1 MPFKLSI
8 NMFKYILIIFIFC
21 ASNIVAQELNCQV
34 TVASPQI
41 QGTTEKQI
49 FEQLQKSIFEFMNN
63 TKWTKDNYTTAER
76 IDCSILIN
84 ITKKLETDEYKAT
97 IQIQSR
103 RPVFKSSYFSPAV
116 NYIDEN
122 FTFKYQQF
130 QQLEFNLNTYS
141 TNLTSVLSFYAYII
155 LANDYDTFS
164 SLGGTE
170 YFQKAQ
176 LIVSNAQSSGEVGW
190 KSQETNK
197 NRYWIPEN
205 ALQPVFLPIR
215 ECMYKFHRMGLD
227 VMFDKSDDGRAE
239 ILKSLESLLEVYKN
253 RPASFI
259 MELFFNAKADEIVNI
274 FSKGLPDQKSKV
286 VQILTTVSPANTTKW
301 YKIQAN

>member
-1 MPFKLSI
+1 
-8 NMFKYILIIFIFC
+8 MFKYIFILIFC
-21 ASNIVAQELNCQV
+21 YSSVAIAQELNCQV
-34 TVASPQI
+34 NVASPQI

-49 FEQLQKSIFEFMNN
+49 FDQLQKAIFEFMNN
-63 TKWTKDNYTTAER
+63 TKWTKDNFTTSER

-84 ITKKLETDEYKAT
+84 ITQKLGVDEYKAT
-97 IQIQSR
+97 IQVQSR

-122 FTFKYQQF
+122 FTFKFQQF

-164 SLGGTE
+164 NLGGTE

-176 LIVSNAQSSGEVGW
+176 IIVANAQSSGEIGW

-205 ALQPVFLPIR
+205 ALQPVFIPIR
-215 ECMYKFHRMGLD
+215 ECMYRYHRLGLD
-227 VMFDKSDDGRAE
+227 IMFDKPDEGRSE
-239 ILKSLESLLEVYKN
+239 ILKSMDLLVGVYKN
-253 RPASFI
+253 RPATFI

-274 FSKGLPDQKSKV
+274 FSKGLPDEKTKV
-286 VQILTTVSPANTTKW
+286 VQTLTTVDPANTTKW